1 LRAVI
6 PRLVHILQNDKS
18 PTTHHRAAAYCL
30 AHMLDSAVAQA
41 ASSVLFSI
49 FHRPFTLGNQS
60 HFEGPLLPLASVTTL
75 SRLLTTFPPTSG
87 TPFILRFVSPILA
100 PLYSLV
106 AYLDR
111 TSTAE
116 PSARTSARSL
126 FDAWAK
132 LVPAE
137 EGVLLLWS
145 IVDGRGGDWDLVDD
159 GDGGLDLSLVQR
171 SDDVVKAC
179 LRILT
184 KHQKGLMIQIFSS
197 QG

>member
-1 LRAVI
+1 MI
-6 PRLVHILQNDKS
+6 PRLVHILQDDKS
-18 PTTHHRAAAYCL
+18 PATHHRAAAYCI

-41 ASSVLFSI
+41 ASSIVFSI
-49 FHRPFTLGNQS
+49 FHRAFTLGNQS
-60 HFEGPLLPLASVTTL
+60 HSEGSLLPLTSVTTL

-87 TPFILRFVSPILA
+87 TPFVLRFVSPILP

-111 TSTAE
+111 TPTAE
-116 PSARTSARSL
+116 PSVRASARSL

-145 IVDGRGGDWDLVDD
+145 IMDGSDGDWDLVDD
-159 GDGGLDLSLVQR
+159 RDGGLVLSFVQR
-171 SDDVVKAC
+171 SEDAVKA
-179 LRILT
+179 RIL
-184 KHQKGLMIQIFSS
+184 FN
-197 QG
+197 